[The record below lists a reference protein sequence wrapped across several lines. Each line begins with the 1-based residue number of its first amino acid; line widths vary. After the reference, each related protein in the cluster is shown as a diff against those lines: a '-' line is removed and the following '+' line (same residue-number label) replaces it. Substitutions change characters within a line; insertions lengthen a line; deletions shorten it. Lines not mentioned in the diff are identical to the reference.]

1 MERALASENVD
12 SSDSTY
18 VIFII
23 AYINGSIKFRG
34 KIIFFLFPRSIFPK
48 RTFSAEKAFETP
60 DRSISD
66 FISITFAHV
75 FRLAFWIIERTVPFI
90 QMKLNIVYRSICI
103 IIYLLY
109 SHIRENGKILHF
121 YSTHCCL
128 LQYTTLSMYRFGK
141 RNYETVDERGC
152 G

>member
-66 FISITFAHV
+66 FISITFARV
-75 FRLAFWIIERTVPFI
+75 FRLLF
-90 QMKLNIVYRSICI
+90 S
-103 IIYLLY
+103 LLD
-109 SHIRENGKILHF
+109 H
-121 YSTHCCL
+121 
-128 LQYTTLSMYRFGK
+128 
-141 RNYETVDERGC
+141 
-152 G
+152 